1 MDAMH
6 GLRASDIWT
15 AIVIGHVL
23 RCTLGVLRFRQ
34 GKWRH
39 IKVDLEAPPAGA

>member
-1 MDAMH
+1 MDTLH

-34 GKWRH
+34 GKWRT
-39 IKVDLEAPPAGA
+39 IKVDIARPRATA